1 MKKVLL
7 VLSSVLMCALLSLGV
22 LAAETVIYE
31 NDFSDPSTIRDFEQ
45 HRMVWEIR
53 DGALYLTENMDPA
66 VPNQKLNT
74 TFSHIVYQADEPLT
88 DYIVEVDYMNV
99 QTAGGVLFNVQQD
112 KVDTQLSGFYGY
124 TAFVANAATRGALGS
139 DGTNGVY
146 KDNVIIGPN
155 NKMNVGTNVH
165 IKVTVKNEVIHVL
178 FTDLDS
184 GATIFDTK
192 YAIGSDLSKDAVWK
206 SGTVGLRMRGGYEAN
221 MVTSPGVAYFDN
233 FKVTTANEVAL
244 EKPAAPVVEV
254 KKPSVTIDTSNLV
267 EVYRN
272 TFDDSDAI
280 ADFSQYR
287 GTWVVH
293 DGKLYLSAATGAH
306 SYIVYEGKKEL
317 TELTDYV
324 VDVDVNNN
332 QTQGGVIIRSDIAN
346 ITGDTDDGVMGYMG
360 YLSFDG
366 TKAALGAGQPDGKW
380 LVGNIE
386 ASPTVMQPSMNV
398 HLQVAVKGNLL
409 QIIVTE
415 QGTGRVIWHWAEAHN
430 LWTTPGSFGFRLY
443 AKENGGRSNLNQ
455 MSFDN
460 LVVSTYGEAKPKT
473 EVKLQIGN
481 KTGYVNGVAKTL
493 DAAPIIKN
501 SRTMLPVRFV
511 AENLGATVGWDG
523 ATSTVTVTTD
533 TTKIELVIG
542 ASTAKVNGVEVTLD
556 SPAFIESSRT
566 YLPVRFVAENLGA
579 EVAWDGTTST
589 ATLTK

>member
-1 MKKVLL
+1 MKKTMLILCAALL
-7 VLSSVLMCALLSLGV
+7 CALLSVSV

-45 HRMVWEIR
+45 YRMTWEIR

-66 VPNQKLNT
+66 VPNQKLNS

-112 KVDTQLSGFYGY
+112 KADNQMSGFYGY
-124 TAFVANAATRGALGS
+124 TAFVSNDATKGALGS

-146 KDNVIIGPN
+146 KDNVNVGPG

-165 IKVTVKNEVIHVL
+165 IKVTVKNEIIHVL
-178 FTDLDS
+178 FTNKDS
-184 GATIFDTK
+184 GATIYDYT
-192 YAIGSDLSKDAVWK
+192 YAIGSNLSKDAVWK

-221 MVTSPGVAYFDN
+221 FVTSPGIAYFDN
-233 FKVTTANEVAL
+233 FKVTTANEATL
-244 EKPAAPVVEV
+244 EKPAAPVVVV
-254 KKPSVTIDTSNLV
+254 KKPSVTIDTSSLT

-272 TFDDSDAI
+272 TFDNADSID
-280 ADFSQYR
+280 DFSQFR
-287 GTWVVH
+287 GTWVVN
-293 DGKLYLSAATGAH
+293 DGKLYLSAATGGQ

-324 VDVDVNNN
+324 IDVDINNN

-346 ITGDTDDGVMGYMG
+346 MTGETDDGVMGYMG

-366 TKAALGAGQPDGKW
+366 TKAALGAGKPDGKW
-380 LVGNIE
+380 LEGNIE
-386 ASPTVMQPSMNV
+386 VSPAVLQPGMNLHMQ
-398 HLQVAVKGNLL
+398 LAVKGNLL
-409 QIIVTE
+409 QVIVTE
-415 QGTGRVIWHWAEAHN
+415 QGTGKVLWHWAEAHN
-430 LWTTPGSFGFRLY
+430 LWMTPGSFGFRLY
-443 AKENGGRSNLNQ
+443 AKENGGRSNLNT

-460 LVVSTYGEAKPKT
+460 LVVSTFAEKT

-481 KTGYVNGVAKTL
+481 KTGYVNGEAKAL
-493 DAAPIIKN
+493 DAAPIIRN

-511 AENLGATVGWDG
+511 AESLGATVGWDG
-523 ATSTVTVTTD
+523 ATSTVTVTTA
-533 TTKIELVIG
+533 TTKLEIKIG
-542 ASTAKVNGVEVTLD
+542 ATTAKVNGVEVTLD
-556 SPAFIESSRT
+556 SPTFIESSRT

-579 EVAWDGTTST
+579 EVAWDGATST